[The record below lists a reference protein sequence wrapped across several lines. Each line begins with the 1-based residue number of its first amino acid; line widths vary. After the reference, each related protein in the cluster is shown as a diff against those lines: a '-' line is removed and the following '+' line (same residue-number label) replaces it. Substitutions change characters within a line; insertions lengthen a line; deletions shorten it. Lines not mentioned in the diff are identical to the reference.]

1 MKNIFK
7 PGDTK
12 VYNKIVTE
20 KDVVAFEGVKV
31 HDVYATF
38 ALARDMEWS
47 SRLFVLDLKEEDE
60 EGIGTALKIIHKG
73 PALVGEKVEIT
84 ATVKLIQ
91 GNELICDIIAKV
103 RTRVVAEGKTG
114 QKVLKKEKIDAIFN
128 TLKRNIDM
136 IC

>member
-12 VYNKIVTE
+12 IYRKIVNE
-20 KDVVAFEGVKV
+20 KDVVTFESGTV
-31 HDVYATF
+31 HNVYATF

-47 SRLFVLDLKEEDE
+47 SRLFVLDMREEDE
-60 EGIGTALKIIHKG
+60 EGIGTALKIIHKS

-103 RTRVVAEGKTG
+103 GTRVVAEGKTG
-114 QKVLKKEKIDAIFN
+114 QKVLKKEKIKAVF
-128 TLKRNIDM
+128 KNITS
-136 IC
+136 